1 MIFEMTK
8 QQKDKL
14 DQWQENIEKVHCEK
28 GKFEY
33 TFKANGK
40 GYDISVFCELSKLSL
55 ELVDSQD

>member
-14 DQWQENIEKVHCEK
+14 DQWQENIEKVHGEK

>member
-1 MIFEMTK
+1 MTK

-14 DQWQENIEKVHCEK
+14 DQWQDNIEKVHGEK

>member
-14 DQWQENIEKVHCEK
+14 DQWQDNIEKVHGEK

-55 ELVDSQD
+55 ELVGSQD

>member
-1 MIFEMTK
+1 MTK

-14 DQWQENIEKVHCEK
+14 YQWQDNIEKVHGEK

-55 ELVDSQD
+55 ELVGSQD